1 MACLHSI
8 GVQKESQAVENKRM
22 PLQNII
28 MRQKKHKF
36 LGKIQ
41 VLNIRTFAE
50 QKHWIQQ
57 EKAEIAQQQENLIN
71 RLDD

>member
-1 MACLHSI
+1 
-8 GVQKESQAVENKRM
+8 
-22 PLQNII
+22 
-28 MRQKKHKF
+28 MRRKKHKF